1 MPAKEWSM
9 NAELEQIAHNLSNA
23 VRPEDVF
30 GKLDESGTDP
40 LPALRRIYRSLVKA
54 THPDVYHS
62 TDEWLLAQT
71 AFRQLIEWFAKAEEK
86 VKTGRY
92 GHKETMILKTSRRY
106 YEIEIDFKE
115 DRLFNHY
122 PCGFREQG
130 KEFGATLRMTR
141 DPKDN
146 DLAGNEI
153 RALQL
158 LQASKVSSKYSP
170 YFPDLIDA
178 FIYDDGK
185 VLRQASVF
193 EKYEG
198 WYSLQDVH
206 RRYPDG
212 IDPRDMAWMWRRVLT
227 ALGFAHTNSVI
238 HGAVLPPNLWIQPE
252 QHGVMLA
259 NWFRAVRAETGEL
272 ISSTDPDFN
281 AWYPQEVHNH
291 EAPTFGTD
299 ISMSAKLMIHLLGGD
314 AERNSIPDS
323 IPHALRMFL
332 KGSVLPG
339 KRAPQDAW
347 ALLQEFDDLLYKLW
361 GERKFHPFTMN

>member
-1 MPAKEWSM
+1 M
-9 NAELEQIAHNLSNA
+9 NLELEQIAHNLSNA

-30 GKLDESGTDP
+30 GQIDATGSDP
-40 LPALRRIYRSLVKA
+40 LPALRRVYRSLVKA

-62 TDEWLLAQT
+62 TDERLLAQT
-71 AFRQLIEWFAKAEEK
+71 AFRQLIEWFEKAEEK
-86 VKTGRY
+86 VKSGRY
-92 GHKETMILKTSRRY
+92 GRKETMILKTSRRY

-115 DRLFNHY
+115 DRLFNYY
-122 PCGFREQG
+122 PCSFREKG
-130 KEFGATLRMTR
+130 KEFSSMLRITR
-141 DPKDN
+141 DPRNN
-146 DLAGNEI
+146 DLVANEV
-153 RALQL
+153 RMLQML
-158 LQASKVSSKYSP
+158 GGSSDWTKFSP
-170 YFPDLIDA
+170 YFPNLIDA
-178 FIYDDGK
+178 FIFDDGGSCH
-185 VLRQASVF
+185 QAAVV

-238 HGAVLPPNLWIQPE
+238 HGAILPPSVWIQPE
-252 QHGVMLA
+252 QHGLMLM
-259 NWFRAVRAETGEL
+259 NWFHAVRSETGEL
-272 ISSTDPDFN
+272 ISRIDPDFN
-281 AWYPQEVHNH
+281 AWYPQEIHDH

-314 AERNSIPDS
+314 AERNNIPDS
-323 IPHALRMFL
+323 VPREMRMFL

-347 ALLQEFDDLLYKLW
+347 ALLQEFDDLLFKLW
-361 GERKFHPFTMN
+361 GERKFHPFQMV